1 MADDSTSLMRNQQ
14 TTSTEDNAVYHDKWQ
29 GPRARALQ
37 IVFVVLI
44 IIMVMVCVVLAIYRG
59 IVVGENGG
67 LYFMLGVCLV
77 GYVILEII
85 LIIFIRQGELPKE
98 KTWFLYFLGMCVIL
112 EAIFTDI
119 LLYN

>member
-1 MADDSTSLMRNQQ
+1 MDDTTSLVRHQQ
-14 TTSTEDNAVYHDKWQ
+14 TTATESNAVYHDKWQ

-37 IVFVVLI
+37 VVFVVLI
-44 IIMVMVCVVLAIYRG
+44 IIMVLVCVALAIYRG

-67 LYFMLGVCLV
+67 LYFMLGMCLV
-77 GYVILEII
+77 GYVILEVI

>member
-1 MADDSTSLMRNQQ
+1 MADDSKPLMRTQQ
-14 TTSTEDNAVYHDKWQ
+14 TTATEANAVFHDKYQ

-37 IVFVVLI
+37 IVFVILVA
-44 IIMVMVCVVLAIYRG
+44 IMVLVCVILSIYRG
-59 IVVGENGG
+59 IVVGEDGG
-67 LYFMLGVCLV
+67 LYFMLGVSLV
-77 GYVILEII
+77 GFVVLEII

-98 KTWFLYFLGMCVIL
+98 KTWFLYFLGMCVFL